1 MARGSTG
8 SGEGAPW
15 GLKSVN
21 SLAPNVQYPME
32 PLINRQ
38 ARCGAVSFVPRFE
51 DALNRHAHL
60 HVLVLTARLDGN
72 DCHFRDPLGPSS
84 RSSLSARR
92 PGPRRCELTS
102 LEPGVVPRLGSSHK
116 LSEFESAFSLWSQLT
131 FAPIEA
137 RPLENPH
144 YDPHQ
149 EPGSRQDGRVAD
161 WRRRQRHDRFVA
173 HPIKAQVES
182 SGKIRWS
189 HGSNSSSRSD
199 R

>member
-21 SLAPNVQYPME
+21 SPAPNVQYPME

-102 LEPGVVPRLGSSHK
+102 LETGVVTRLGSSHK
-116 LSEFESAFSLWSQLT
+116 LTECESAITLWCQLRST
-131 FAPIEA
+131 PMDV
-137 RPLENPH
+137 PPH
-144 YDPHQ
+144 KHTPYT
-149 EPGSRQDGRVAD
+149 
-161 WRRRQRHDRFVA
+161 
-173 HPIKAQVES
+173 
-182 SGKIRWS
+182 
-189 HGSNSSSRSD
+189 
-199 R
+199 